1 MVSIPNGMEFYLD
14 IFTLSRHS
22 TNVSIPNG
30 MEFYKV
36 GNRECP
42 GKNVSIPNGMEFYA
56 CHKHSHKSRHGFQ
69 FPTGWN
75 STPRRQSKPQQ
86 RHRFNSQ
93 RDGILL
99 DSVFRLFY
107 ICRFQFPTGWN
118 STLIL
123 LFL

>member
-42 GKNVSIPNGMEFYA
+42 GKNVSIPNGMEFYFA
-56 CHKHSHKSRHGFQ
+56 IAFEIS
-69 FPTGWN
+69 
-75 STPRRQSKPQQ
+75 
-86 RHRFNSQ
+86 
-93 RDGILL
+93 
-99 DSVFRLFY
+99 
-107 ICRFQFPTGWN
+107 
-118 STLIL
+118 
-123 LFL
+123 